1 LGLVFVF
8 ALIST
13 AQAVEMK
20 LPKIEKETLD
30 NGLDVYIIEQ
40 HEVPI
45 VSMRL
50 VIPGGSIYDDE
61 ETAGL
66 ANLTAGLLRKGTKT
80 RTADEV
86 SEAIDFVGG
95 SLGAGAG
102 ADAVNA
108 TCTVLSKHLAVGL
121 DLLADIVINPV
132 FDEEEVNKLKDQ
144 IVGGI
149 MQGKSDPT
157 TIRNIQFDK
166 YMFGDHPYGL
176 PNVGNE
182 ETILML
188 TGDDVKDFY
197 NKYFIP
203 NNAFLLIV
211 GDVKAKEVL
220 KTVGKSFG
228 KWKAGTAPELNLPEY
243 PKIEG
248 HKIILIDKTDA
259 TQSFIAMGNHGL
271 TRYSE
276 DAFKV
281 RVMNYILG
289 GGGFASRLMQ
299 VVRSDMGLTYGI
311 NSGFGFNKYTGA
323 FYVNTFTKNEST
335 GEAIRAIFG
344 ELEKIRTGEAI
355 RAIFGELEKIRENP
369 VEEKELNDTRSFYTG
384 YIPLQFETPADIA
397 SWLQTIYLYD
407 LGEDYYDNYLKG
419 IEATTMDDVQQMARK
434 YIDPEN
440 MLIVVVGKAEDVKTQ
455 LEEFG
460 EVTVIPLIEL

>member
-1 LGLVFVF
+1 MRRYKILILGLVFVF

-50 VIPGGSIYDDE
+50 VIPGGSIYDNE

-176 PNVGNE
+176 PNAGNE

-197 NKYFIP
+197 NKYIIP

-228 KWKAGTAPELNLPEY
+228 KWKEGTAPELNLPEY

-259 TQSFIAMGNHGL
+259 TQSFIAMGHHGL

-289 GGGFASRLMQ
+289 GGGFASRLLQ
-299 VVRSDMGLTYGI
+299 VVRSEMGLTYGI
-311 NSGFGFNKYTGA
+311 NSGFDFNKYTGA
-323 FYVNTFTKNEST
+323 FYVKTFTKNEST

-344 ELEKIRTGEAI
+344 ELEKIR
-355 RAIFGELEKIRENP
+355 ENP
-369 VEEKELNDTRSFYTG
+369 VGEKELNDTRSFYTG
-384 YIPLQFETPADIA
+384 YIPLQFETPANIA
-397 SWLQTIYLYD
+397 SWLQTMYLYD
-407 LGEDYYDNYLKG
+407 LGEDYYNRYLKG

-434 YIDPEN
+434 YIDPDN
-440 MLIVVVGKAEDVKTQ
+440 MLIVVVGKADEVKTQ